1 MKDDGAR
8 MITEICKAEN
18 CTGCMACMNKCPRD
32 AISQAQNER
41 GFYVP
46 KIDESKCVGCGLC
59 RQVCPANHPAE
70 CNGTPAVFACWN
82 ADETVRHYS
91 TSGGMFTLF
100 GEDILSRGGIVFGVV
115 FDAETGIVRHQ
126 AAETAEEL
134 RAMVGSKYVQ
144 SSVGNTY
151 RMVKE
156 AVDAGRP
163 VLFVGTPCQCAGL
176 KNFLGGQPEN
186 LFLID
191 IVCHGVPSPLVLKAY
206 LSAVGSG
213 SRVKEIR
220 FREKNP
226 SWKIY
231 SMKLTFD
238 GRDEY
243 LSDRYTDAYQRLF
256 LANYD
261 LNRCCYSCRYAGVS
275 RCGDVTLGDFWGYLS
290 ESRKLR
296 DDDRGIN
303 LVLVNSPKGKAMI
316 ENVTPKAVC
325 AGKTLEEAVA
335 GNQNL
340 SVPQSMHAESDLFW
354 KEFLENRD
362 LDSLTALKQPPKR
375 RSIINRIS
383 FLASRYYFL
392 MPAGLK
398 KKYREVVYRNAER
411 KRNKAK
417 Q

>member
-1 MKDDGAR
+1 

-32 AISQAQNER
+32 AISEAQNER

-70 CNGTPAVFACWN
+70 CNGMPAVYACWN

-91 TSGGMFTLF
+91 TSGGMFTLL
-100 GEDILSRGGIVFGVV
+100 GEDILNRGGVVFGVV
-115 FDAETGIVRHQ
+115 FDAETGVVRHQ

-156 AVDAGRP
+156 AVDSGRP

-191 IVCHGVPSPLVLKAY
+191 IVCHGVPSPLVLEAY
-206 LSAVGSG
+206 LSSFGSG
-213 SRVKEIR
+213 SRVKEIH
-220 FREKNP
+220 FREKTP
-226 SWKIY
+226 SWKIF

-243 LSDRYTDAYQRLF
+243 LSNVNADAYLRLF
-256 LANYD
+256 LENYD
-261 LNRCCYSCRYAGVS
+261 LNHCCHSCPYVGAA
-275 RCGDVTLGDFWGYLS
+275 RCGDVTLGDFWGYIS

-296 DDDRGIN
+296 DNNRGIS
-303 LVLVNSPKGKAMI
+303 LVMVNSTKGQVML
-316 ENVTPKAVC
+316 ENVKSKAVC
-325 AGKTLEEAVA
+325 ASKTLEEAGA
-335 GNQNL
+335 GNQTL
-340 SVPQSMHAESDLFW
+340 SAPTPIHAESDLFW
-354 KEFLENRD
+354 EEFLENQD
-362 LDSLTALKQPPKR
+362 LASLTALKQSPARPPLKHQIR
-375 RSIINRIS
+375 LLID
-383 FLASRYYFL
+383 RYYFL
-392 MPAGLK
+392 MPSGLK
-398 KKYREVVYRNAER
+398 KLYREAVYRNAER
-411 KRNKAK
+411 RKNKTK